1 MARRRTRIL
10 GPMEPRLPA
19 LGRER
24 AAGRRR
30 RGLGTDPLDHVG
42 TREDEPQG
50 PGKGRRRR
58 LVAGHEEGEHVVEQL
73 LVAERPAVLTA
84 RLEQHREDGVTGGF
98 NKVVT
103 MAVRAVRTA
112 P

>member
-1 MARRRTRIL
+1 MHSCMAARATSREKLARWAARWLWGGLARRVRVEDFPSAT
-10 GPMEPRLPA
+10 PSA
-19 LGRER
+19 VF
-24 AAGRRR
+24 
-30 RGLGTDPLDHVG
+30 LD
-42 TREDEPQG
+42 
-50 PGKGRRRR
+50 
-58 LVAGHEEGEHVVEQL
+58 
-73 LVAERPAVLTA
+73 VLTA

>member
-1 MARRRTRIL
+1 MWSNSSWS
-10 GPMEPRLPA
+10 P
-19 LGRER
+19 
-24 AAGRRR
+24 
-30 RGLGTDPLDHVG
+30 
-42 TREDEPQG
+42 
-50 PGKGRRRR
+50 
-58 LVAGHEEGEHVVEQL
+58 
-73 LVAERPAVLTA
+73 ERPAVLTA